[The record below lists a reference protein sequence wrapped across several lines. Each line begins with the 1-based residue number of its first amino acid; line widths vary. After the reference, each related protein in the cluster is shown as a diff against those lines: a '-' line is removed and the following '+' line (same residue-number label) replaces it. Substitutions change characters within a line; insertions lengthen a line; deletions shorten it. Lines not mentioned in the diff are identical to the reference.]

1 MAIEKNIKINVDS
14 KQANK
19 NLEELGD
26 TVVGVGKDAEETN
39 EDLKQIGATS
49 RASTP
54 AVKGL
59 GKSFNFLAGALKGL
73 GIGIVIALV
82 AKLAEI
88 FGKNQKVL
96 DFFSTSMETL
106 SIIFSDLFETIF
118 KGTEIAGKFMK
129 DIFENPL
136 ENIKAFGKA
145 VKENIIERFES
156 MLEVSGYLAK
166 ALSQLFEGDFL
177 GAMNSVNEAGL
188 EMVDVFTGVDDSVNK
203 ITVGIVNAVY
213 AGEQYLKQ
221 TIKQASANV
230 QLANSAQLAEAQQAR
245 LVEQYDRLA
254 ETQRQIRDN
263 ESKPIK
269 ERQEANDELLRVL
282 EKQEEAML
290 KQAKLQV
297 AYAQSQLDVN
307 NNIENQVALTQA
319 LANEE
324 GVLAQITGFKSEQDV
339 NRIALMKEEIEL
351 NNSISDAER
360 DRRIAQLEFQES
372 QEEKDLQR
380 LDKERQRLEE
390 ENQII
395 LDDLERKRGLYKEG
409 TQARVDAEQEFLD
422 KKQVIDNAVAVN
434 SKATA
439 EAEVQYRKDVK
450 DASLQ
455 LASSTLGAL
464 GALAKEG
471 SAVAKGVAV
480 AQAIM
485 NTYQGVTKALAET
498 TDPTPTQSLR
508 FGNAIA
514 VGVAG
519 LANVAKILSTKPVE
533 STAPSLAGGG
543 SRPSAP
549 SFNLVQGSATNQI
562 AQSVQTGTRPTR
574 AFVVSSDVTSQQ
586 SLDRRIEQGS
596 TL

>member
-39 EDLKQIGATS
+39 EDLKQIGSTS

-88 FGKNQKVL
+88 FG
-96 DFFSTSMETL
+96 TSMETL
-106 SIIFSDLFETIF
+106 SIVFSDLFETIF
-118 KGTEIAGKFMK
+118 NGTEIAGKFMK
-129 DIFENPL
+129 DILENPL

-166 ALSQLFEGDFL
+166 ALSQLFEGDFV
-177 GAMNSVNEAGL
+177 GAMDSVNEAGL

-380 LDKERQRLEE
+380 LDKERLRLEE
-390 ENQII
+390 ENKII
-395 LDDLERKRGLYKEG
+395 LDDLERKRELYKEG

-514 VGVAG
+514 VGVVG